1 MTGHDIMLLPVH
13 VGRHDAAMWCDVMY
27 NVHCQLHDI
36 VAIDNNRQRA
46 NINGRYNVIIAMIE
60 QCLAGTW
67 HSRLKLNVHVVYRYN
82 HGPNGIV
89 I

>member
-27 NVHCQLHDI
+27 NVHCQL
-36 VAIDNNRQRA
+36 AIDNNRQRT

-67 HSRLKLNVHVVYRYN
+67 HSSLRLKLTMS
-82 HGPNGIV
+82 
-89 I
+89 